1 MKINYMDQI
10 DYKNKVRNEIIIW
23 APYAY
28 HSYNVAMLFTFFG
41 FNHLCLLLSW

>member
-10 DYKNKVRNEIIIW
+10 DYKNKVILW
-23 APYAY
+23 APYDY
-28 HSYNVAMLFTFFG
+28 HSYNVTMLFTFYG